1 MDTKQVRYA
10 VVGLGHIAKGAILP
24 AFGKP
29 EAGRSK
35 LAAIVSG
42 DREKLKALGD
52 QHRVEQRATYA
63 EFDALCES
71 GAIDAVYLALPNDQ
85 HRDFATRAASHKIH
99 VLCEKP
105 LALTVAD
112 SKAMIDAARV
122 NKVKLMTA
130 YRLHFEPAN
139 TAALKAIQEG
149 RIGEP
154 RYFSSNFSF
163 QVQPPNLRLDGAHGG
178 GTLWDIGVY
187 CINTA
192 RRLFGSEPI
201 EVMASR
207 FNSGEARF
215 QEVDEATS
223 VILRFP
229 KERSAI
235 FTTSFGAASCMDWRV
250 VGTEGTVHMEPSYN
264 YRGAL
269 KYTLTANGK
278 SEDLYFPGGDQFA
291 PELAHF
297 SECILEDREPGP
309 NGEEGLRDVRVV
321 LAALQSAEQ
330 RAAIRVTTSN
340 V

>member
-1 MDTKQVRYA
+1 METREVRYA
-10 VVGLGHIAKGAILP
+10 VVGLGHIAKGAIVP

-42 DREKLKALGD
+42 DRSKLASIGD
-52 QHRVEQRATYA
+52 ANKIDHRATYA
-63 EFDALCES
+63 EFDELCAS

-85 HRDFATRAASHKIH
+85 HRDFAVRAASHKIH

-105 LALTVAD
+105 LALTIAD
-112 SKAMIDAARV
+112 CTAMIDAARA

-130 YRLHFEPAN
+130 YRLHFEPA
-139 TAALKAIQEG
+139 TASALRAIQDG

-163 QVQPPNLRLDGAHGG
+163 QVQAPNLRLDGAHGG

-187 CINTA
+187 CINAA
-192 RRLFGSEPI
+192 RRLFGAEPI
-201 EVMASR
+201 EVIASS
-207 FNSGEARF
+207 FNNGEARF
-215 QEVDEATS
+215 KEVDEATS

-229 KERSAI
+229 GEKSAV
-235 FTTSFGAASCMDWRV
+235 FTTSFGAVSCMDWRV

-264 YRGAL
+264 YRGSL
-269 KYTLTANGK
+269 KYTLTAKGK
-278 SEDLYFPGGDQFA
+278 SEDAYFPGGDQFA

-309 NGEEGLRDVRVV
+309 NGDEGLRDVNVV
-321 LAALQSAEQ
+321 LAALRSAECK
-330 RAAIRVTTSN
+330 AAIRVTTLN